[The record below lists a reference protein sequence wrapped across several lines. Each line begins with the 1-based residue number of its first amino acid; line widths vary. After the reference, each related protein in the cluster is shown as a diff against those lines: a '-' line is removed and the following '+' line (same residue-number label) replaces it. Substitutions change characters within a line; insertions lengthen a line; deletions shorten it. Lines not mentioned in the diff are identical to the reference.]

1 MESETT
7 LWNVNNKCCDSQ
19 YNSLKVII
27 RKSEYTCIYVLI
39 LISNFFLPKKL
50 MRTLIQLWKF
60 LCSRLDLPSLHYSYS
75 AHTYIISHHV
85 VFLLVLFWV
94 LFFFFGLV
102 WLYSNFLLLFLDLF
116 IYSEMLVNIIWYAL
130 SLSHMIC

>member
-1 MESETT
+1 MESGAT
-7 LWNVNNKCCDSQ
+7 LWNVNNKHCDSQ

-27 RKSEYTCIYVLI
+27 RKSEYTCTYVLI
-39 LISNFFLPKKL
+39 LISNFFLAKKL
-50 MRTLIQLWKF
+50 MGTLRLLWKF

-85 VFLLVLFWV
+85 VFLLVLFV
-94 LFFFFGLV
+94 FLFFLV
-102 WLYSNFLLLFLDLF
+102 WLYLNFLLLFLDLF
-116 IYSEMLVNIIWYAL
+116 IYSEMLVIIIWYAL